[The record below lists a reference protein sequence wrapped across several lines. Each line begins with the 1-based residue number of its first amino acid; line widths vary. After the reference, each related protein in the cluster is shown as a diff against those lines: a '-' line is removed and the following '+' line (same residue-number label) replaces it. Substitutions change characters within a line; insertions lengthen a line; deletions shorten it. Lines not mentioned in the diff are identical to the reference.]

1 MRHPL
6 MDHIIQE
13 HGPIMG
19 NRVNQRRLPIT
30 VKVFLGRRIHDQS
43 ERAVCRPAAAIRI
56 STAAPVPAATALC
69 SPAGRTPAY
78 AARTAEIRAARSR
91 HVQHLRHLAD
101 ERSGRQPEPARVQ
114 TRRQTHNAI
123 LPDVL
128 PGGRVTLGIGW
139 LVWYHRVSGRIGEEQ
154 AARGLPVT
162 VTASTFWLWGIL
174 GSLIAVGPFIYI
186 YKLLHAMN
194 DLSADYNVR
203 GF

>member
-13 HGPIMG
+13 HGPIVG

-43 ERAVCRPAAAIRI
+43 ERAICRPAAAIRL

-114 TRRQTHNAI
+114 TRRQTH
-123 LPDVL
+123 
-128 PGGRVTLGIGW
+128 
-139 LVWYHRVSGRIGEEQ
+139 RVSGRIGEEQ